1 MSGTRSL
8 ARLLG
13 AVSGVSVLLAVAG
26 GTSAAPSKQQQA
38 WITYRSEQGNLTFD
52 YPSGIFT
59 EQKGDPTEALR
70 ARTSDRVGRVFTTSD
85 GAAVLQ
91 IGTFP
96 NLDNASVD
104 DMRKRALA
112 ASYGDAK
119 LDYNRSTSS
128 WYVLSGTRG
137 KETFYERVHFSCGGK
152 RLDIWAVTYPTAE
165 ASFYDDIVEEMHK
178 RFRPYLEKVK
188 CG

>member
-1 MSGTRSL
+1 MSGTRSI

-13 AVSGVSVLLAVAG
+13 GVSGLSVMLALAG
-26 GTSAAPSKQQQA
+26 SASAAPSKQQQA
-38 WITYRSEQGNLTFD
+38 WITYRSEQGNLAFD

-59 EQKGDPTEALR
+59 EQKGDPTEALQ
-70 ARTSDRVGRVFTTSD
+70 ARTSDRVGRVFTSSD
-85 GAAVLQ
+85 GSAVLQ

-119 LDYNRSTSS
+119 LDYNRSSS
-128 WYVLSGTRG
+128 NWYVLSGTRG
-137 KETFYERVHFSCGGK
+137 KETFYERVHFSCGGR
-152 RLDIWAVTYPTAE
+152 RLDIWAVSYPTAE
-165 ASFYDDIVEEMHK
+165 ANMYDEIVEEMHR
-178 RFRPYLEKVK
+178 RFRPYLDKVK

>member
-8 ARLLG
+8 AWIDRAVMALAAWALL
-13 AVSGVSVLLAVAG
+13 VGVAW
-26 GTSAAPSKQQQA
+26 AAPTSQQKN
-38 WITYRSEQGNLTFD
+38 WVTYRSEQGNLAFE

-59 EQKGDPTEALR
+59 EEKGDPTDALR
-70 ARTSDRVGRVFTTSD
+70 TRTADRAGRVFTTRD
-85 GAAVLQ
+85 GTAGLQ

-104 DMRKRALA
+104 EMRKRALA
-112 ASYGDAK
+112 ASYSDAK
-119 LDYNRSTSS
+119 LDYNRSASN

-137 KETFYERVHFSCGGK
+137 KETFYERVHFSCSGR

-178 RFRPYLEKVK
+178 RFRPILDRTK

>member
-1 MSGTRSL
+1 MSGMRSL
-8 ARLLG
+8 ARPRRIVL
-13 AVSGVSVLLAVAG
+13 ALLATAVIAG
-26 GTSAAPSKQQQA
+26 AARAAPSRQQQA
-38 WITYRSEQGNLTFD
+38 WITYRSEQGNLVFD
-52 YPSGIFT
+52 YPSGIFS
-59 EQKGDPTEALR
+59 EQKGDPTQALE
-70 ARTSDRVGRVFTTSD
+70 ARTSDRVGRVFSTQD
-85 GAAVLQ
+85 GTAVLQ

-96 NLDNASVD
+96 NLDNAGVD

-119 LDYNRSTSS
+119 LDYNRSASN

-152 RLDIWAVTYPTAE
+152 RLDIWAVSYPTAE
-165 ASFYDDIVEEMHK
+165 ARFYDDIVEEMHK
-178 RFRPYLEKVK
+178 RFRPYLDKVK